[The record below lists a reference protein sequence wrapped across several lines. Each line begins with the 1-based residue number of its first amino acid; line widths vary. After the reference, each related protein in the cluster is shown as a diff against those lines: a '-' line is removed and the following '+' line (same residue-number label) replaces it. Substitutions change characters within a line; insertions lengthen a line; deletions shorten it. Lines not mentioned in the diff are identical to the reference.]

1 MRRSAAL
8 GTGGRVRRVALGLVL
23 VGPPLLFLGAFFV
36 YPLGSILFESFR
48 PERGGAWAAFEEVV
62 RDPGLRDVAWFTL
75 WQATIST
82 ILTLVVG
89 LPGAYVFARFS
100 FPGRA
105 VLRAATTVAFV
116 LPTVVVGSAF
126 LALVGP
132 GGTLGVE
139 LSGTVWAI
147 FLAHVFFNYAVVVRT
162 VGGLWAHLDPRVED
176 AARMLGA
183 SRLQTFRSVT
193 LPLLRPAI
201 AAAASIV
208 FLFTFTSFGVVLLLG
223 GPQHATIEV
232 EIFRQT
238 NQFLELP
245 VAAVLAILQLVAV
258 TAALVVYGRL
268 QGRDDQAQPLR
279 ATGET
284 ARRPASAGQRAFLG
298 VNVAVMLA
306 LIGAPIAV
314 LVARAFDTASGWGL
328 AYFRAL
334 GSDPRQSTLFVP
346 PTEAI
351 RNSLAFA
358 AVATII
364 AVGLGTLVS
373 VAVTRPGL
381 GRWGLD
387 TLVMLPLGA
396 SAVTLGFG
404 FLVALDQP
412 PLDLR
417 TSPWLIPIAHSLVA
431 TPFVVRTMVPVLRSL
446 EPRVRE
452 AATMLGASPLRA
464 WREVD
469 LPIVSRALL
478 VGAGFAFAISMGE
491 FGATVFIARPDY
503 PTMPIAIFRF
513 LGQPGALNFGQAM
526 AMSTILAAI
535 TGVVV
540 FLIDR
545 VRVGA
550 IGRF

>member
-1 MRRSAAL
+1 MPAAGRQ
-8 GTGGRVRRVALGLVL
+8 GTPARLRRVAVGVALVA
-23 VGPPLLFLGAFFV
+23 PPLLFLGAFFL
-36 YPLGSILFESFR
+36 YPLGSILLESFR
-48 PERGGAWAAFEEVV
+48 PEEGGAWAAFREVA
-62 RDPGLRDVAWFTL
+62 RDPGLREVAWFTL
-75 WQATIST
+75 WQATVST
-82 ILTLVVG
+82 VLTLAVG
-89 LPGAYVFARFS
+89 LPGAYTLARFS

-132 GGTLGVE
+132 SGTLGVDVA
-139 LSGTVWAI
+139 GTVWAI

-162 VGGLWAHLDPRVED
+162 VGGLWGHLDPRLED
-176 AARMLGA
+176 TARMLGA
-183 SRLQTFRSVT
+183 SRWQAFRSVT

-201 AAAASIV
+201 AAAAAIV
-208 FLFTFTSFGVVLLLG
+208 FLFTFTSFGVILILG

-238 NQFLELP
+238 TRFLDLP
-245 VAAVLAILQLVAV
+245 IAAVLAILQLAAV
-258 TAALVVYGRL
+258 TAALAVYGRL
-268 QGRDDQAQPLR
+268 QGREDLAQPLR

-284 ARRPASAGQRAFLG
+284 ARRPATTGQRAFVGL
-298 VNVAVMLA
+298 NVAVVLA

-314 LVARAFDTASGWGL
+314 LVSRAFDTASGWGL
-328 AYFRAL
+328 TYFRAL

-351 RNSLAFA
+351 GNSLRFA
-358 AVATII
+358 VVATAI
-364 AVGLGTLVS
+364 ALVLGTLVS
-373 VAVTRPGL
+373 VIVTRPGL
-381 GRWGLD
+381 GRRGLD

-404 FLVALDQP
+404 FLVALDRP

-446 EPRVRE
+446 QPRMRE
-452 AATMLGASPLRA
+452 AAAVLGASPLRA